1 MEPFDPRIGAEPSKF
16 DERWVDEEAGPIVR
30 SYAIARGRTV
40 PRGISLDL
48 VTLLQITGR
57 EAPRDFRMT
66 REDQKMMRL
75 CSRPCTV
82 ADLASDLDL
91 PLGVVKV
98 LAADLCHHGMLEI
111 RRPGRRM
118 QQADQQLLQRV
129 LDDLR
134 AL

>member
-1 MEPFDPRIGAEPSKF
+1 MDRFEPRAEPSKF

-30 SYAIARGRTV
+30 SYAIARGRTQ
-40 PRGISLDL
+40 PRGVSLDL
-48 VTLLQITGR
+48 VTLLQYTGH
-57 EAPRDFRMT
+57 EPPRDFRMT
-66 REDQKMMRL
+66 REDQRMIAL
-75 CSRPCTV
+75 CRRPCTV

-98 LAADLCHHGMLEI
+98 LAADLCHNGLLEI
-111 RRPGRRM
+111 RRPGRPM
-118 QQADQQLLQRV
+118 QHADQQLLQRV